1 MTEVNFV
8 LAAQAR
14 SEEGRRASRRMR
26 RSGRI
31 PAVVY
36 GDGKPAQSISLDM
49 FAAQK
54 FLANE
59 QVYSSVVSLN
69 LDGVQESVLIR
80 DLQMHPYKAQILHV
94 DFMRVHQGELVTLN
108 VPIHLLNEHSA
119 VGVKMGGGLLHRA
132 VTEVEIQAPV
142 GKLPDAIEVDVA
154 ALQVGESVHL
164 SDLQMP
170 AGVVLTALKHG
181 DDKEVVSIHAP
192 HGPAGDEAEGGA
204 AAE

>member
-1 MTEVNFV
+1 MTEANFV
-8 LAAQAR
+8 LAAQTR

-26 RSGRI
+26 RSGKI

-54 FLANE
+54 FLAND

-119 VGVKMGGGLLHRA
+119 AGVKMGGGLLHRA

-154 ALQVGESVHL
+154 ALQVGESIHL
-164 SDLQMP
+164 SDLQVP

-192 HGPAGDEAEGGA
+192 HGPAVDEAEGGA

>member
-1 MTEVNFV
+1 MTEANFV
-8 LAAQAR
+8 LAAQTR

-54 FLANE
+54 FLAND

-108 VPIHLLNEHSA
+108 LPIHLLNEHSA

-142 GKLPDAIEVDVA
+142 GKLPDAIEIDVA
-154 ALQVGESVHL
+154 
-164 SDLQMP
+164 DL
-170 AGVVLTALKHG
+170 
-181 DDKEVVSIHAP
+181 
-192 HGPAGDEAEGGA
+192 
-204 AAE
+204 

>member
-1 MTEVNFV
+1 MTEANFV

-14 SEEGRRASRRMR
+14 SEEGRRPSRRMR

-31 PAVVY
+31 PAVIY
-36 GDGKPAQSISLDM
+36 GDGKPAESISLDV
-49 FAAQK
+49 FAAYK
-54 FLANE
+54 FLGNE
-59 QVYSSVVSLN
+59 QVYSNVITLD
-69 LDGVQESVLIR
+69 LDGRKESVLIR
-80 DLQMHPYKAQILHV
+80 DLQMHPYKDEILHV

-108 VPIHLLNEHSA
+108 VPVHLLNEHSA

-142 GKLPDAIEVDVA
+142 GKLPEAIEVDVA
-154 ALQVGESVHL
+154 ELGAGESIHL
-164 SDLQMP
+164 SNLQLP
-170 AGVVLTALKHG
+170 AGVVLVALKHG

-192 HGPAGDEAEGGA
+192 HGPAADEEES

>member
-1 MTEVNFV
+1 MTETNFV

-14 SEEGRRASRRMR
+14 SEEGRRPSRRMR

-31 PAVVY
+31 PAVIY
-36 GDGKPAQSISLDM
+36 GDGKPAESISLDV
-49 FAAQK
+49 FAAYK
-54 FLANE
+54 FLGNE
-59 QVYSSVVSLN
+59 QVYSNVITLD
-69 LDGVQESVLIR
+69 LDGRKESVLIR
-80 DLQMHPYKAQILHV
+80 DLQMHPYKDEILHV

-108 VPIHLLNEHSA
+108 VPVHLLNEHSA

-142 GKLPDAIEVDVA
+142 GKLPESIEVDVA
-154 ALQVGESVHL
+154 ELGAGESIHL
-164 SDLQMP
+164 SNLQLP
-170 AGVVLTALKHG
+170 AGVVLVALKHG

-192 HGPAGDEAEGGA
+192 HGPAADEEES

>member
-1 MTEVNFV
+1 MTEANFV

-14 SEEGRRASRRMR
+14 SEEGRRPSRRMR

-36 GDGKPAQSISLDM
+36 GDGKPAESISLDV
-49 FAAQK
+49 FAAYK
-54 FLANE
+54 FLGNE
-59 QVYSSVVSLN
+59 QVYSNVITLD
-69 LDGVQESVLIR
+69 LDGRKESVLIR
-80 DLQMHPYKAQILHV
+80 DLQMHPYKDEILHV

-108 VPIHLLNEHSA
+108 VPVHLLNEHSA

-142 GKLPDAIEVDVA
+142 GKLPESIEVDVA
-154 ALQVGESVHL
+154 ELGAGESIHL
-164 SDLQMP
+164 SNLQLP
-170 AGVVLTALKHG
+170 AGVVLVALKHG

-192 HGPAGDEAEGGA
+192 HGPAADEEES

>member
-1 MTEVNFV
+1 MTEANFV

-14 SEEGRRASRRMR
+14 SEEGRRPSRRMR

-36 GDGKPAQSISLDM
+36 GDGKPAESISLDV
-49 FAAQK
+49 FAAYK
-54 FLANE
+54 FLGNE
-59 QVYSSVVSLN
+59 QVYSNVITLD
-69 LDGVQESVLIR
+69 LDGRKESVLIR
-80 DLQMHPYKAQILHV
+80 DLQMHPYKDEILHV

-108 VPIHLLNEHSA
+108 VPVHLLNEHSA

-142 GKLPDAIEVDVA
+142 GKLPEAIEVDVA
-154 ALQVGESVHL
+154 ELGAGESIHL
-164 SDLQMP
+164 SNLQLP
-170 AGVVLTALKHG
+170 AGVVLVALKHG

-192 HGPAGDEAEGGA
+192 HGPAADEEES

>member
-1 MTEVNFV
+1 MTEANFV

-14 SEEGRRASRRMR
+14 SEEGRRPSRRMR

-31 PAVVY
+31 PAVLY
-36 GDGKPAQSISLDM
+36 GDGKPAESISLDV
-49 FAAQK
+49 FAAYK
-54 FLANE
+54 FLGNE
-59 QVYSSVVSLN
+59 QVYSNVITLD
-69 LDGVQESVLIR
+69 LDGRKESVLIR
-80 DLQMHPYKAQILHV
+80 DLQMHPYKDEILHV

-108 VPIHLLNEHSA
+108 VPVHLLNEHSA

-142 GKLPDAIEVDVA
+142 GKLTEAIEVDVA
-154 ALQVGESVHL
+154 ELGAGESIHL
-164 SDLQMP
+164 SNLQLP
-170 AGVVLTALKHG
+170 AGVVLVALKHG

-192 HGPAGDEAEGGA
+192 HGPAADEEES

>member
-1 MTEVNFV
+1 MTEANFV

-14 SEEGRRASRRMR
+14 SEEGRRPSRRMR

-31 PAVVY
+31 PAVLY
-36 GDGKPAQSISLDM
+36 GDGKPAESISLDV
-49 FAAQK
+49 FAAYK
-54 FLANE
+54 FLGNE
-59 QVYSSVVSLN
+59 QVYSNVITLD
-69 LDGVQESVLIR
+69 LDGRKESVLIR
-80 DLQMHPYKAQILHV
+80 DLQMHPYKDEILHV

-108 VPIHLLNEHSA
+108 VPVHLLNEHSA

-142 GKLPDAIEVDVA
+142 GKLPEAIEVDVA
-154 ALQVGESVHL
+154 ELGAGESIHL
-164 SDLQMP
+164 SNLQLP
-170 AGVVLTALKHG
+170 AGVVLVALKHG

-192 HGPAGDEAEGGA
+192 HGPAADEEES

>member
-1 MTEVNFV
+1 MTEANFV

-14 SEEGRRASRRMR
+14 SEEGRRPSRRMR

-31 PAVVY
+31 PAVLY
-36 GDGKPAQSISLDM
+36 GDGKPAESISLDV
-49 FAAQK
+49 FAAYK
-54 FLANE
+54 FLGNE
-59 QVYSSVVSLN
+59 QVYSNVITLD
-69 LDGVQESVLIR
+69 LDGRKESVLIR
-80 DLQMHPYKAQILHV
+80 DLQMHPYKDEILHV

-108 VPIHLLNEHSA
+108 VPVHLLNEHSA

-142 GKLPDAIEVDVA
+142 GKLPESIEVDVA
-154 ALQVGESVHL
+154 ELGAGESIHL
-164 SDLQMP
+164 SNLQLP
-170 AGVVLTALKHG
+170 AGVVLVALKHG

-192 HGPAGDEAEGGA
+192 HGPAADEEES

>member
-1 MTEVNFV
+1 MTEANFV
-8 LAAQAR
+8 LAAQTR

-59 QVYSSVVSLN
+59 QVFSSVISLN

-132 VTEVEIQAPV
+132 LTEVEIQAPV
-142 GKLPDAIEVDVA
+142 GNLPDAIEVDVA
-154 ALQVGESVHL
+154 ALQVGESIHL
-164 SDLQMP
+164 SDLQVP

-192 HGPAGDEAEGGA
+192 HGPAADEAEGGA

>member
-1 MTEVNFV
+1 MTEANFV

-14 SEEGRRASRRMR
+14 SEEGRRPSRRMR

-31 PAVVY
+31 PAVLY
-36 GDGKPAQSISLDM
+36 GDGKPAESISLDV
-49 FAAQK
+49 FAAYK
-54 FLANE
+54 FLGNE
-59 QVYSSVVSLN
+59 QVYSNVITLD
-69 LDGVQESVLIR
+69 LDGRKESVLIR
-80 DLQMHPYKAQILHV
+80 DLQMHPYKDEILHV

-108 VPIHLLNEHSA
+108 VPVHLLNAHSA

-142 GKLPDAIEVDVA
+142 GKLPEAIEVDVA
-154 ALQVGESVHL
+154 ELGAGESIHL
-164 SDLQMP
+164 SNLQLP
-170 AGVVLTALKHG
+170 AGVVLVALKHG

-192 HGPAGDEAEGGA
+192 HGPAGDEEES